1 MERLINIGDL
11 VYVPSE
17 VTLYTKSS
25 VMKLA
30 SPQNLLI
37 TGEKDGKYE
46 VYYEGRAW
54 MIERSD
60 VYSLGGKSD
69 KIR

>member
-11 VYVPSE
+11 VYVLSE

-54 MIERSD
+54 MIEHSD

>member
-1 MERLINIGDL
+1 MISVGDL

-17 VTLYTKSS
+17 VMLQTDST
-25 VMKLA
+25 VMKLM

-37 TGEKDGKYE
+37 TGKKEDKYE

-54 MIERSD
+54 MVSAADI
-60 VYSLGGKSD
+60 YKLGEK
-69 KIR
+69 

>member
-1 MERLINIGDL
+1 MISVGDL

-17 VTLYTKSS
+17 VMLQTESS
-25 VMKLA
+25 VMKLV

-37 TGEKDGKYE
+37 TGKKQGKYE

-54 MIERSD
+54 MASEADI
-60 VYSLGGKSD
+60 YKLGENNG
-69 KIR
+69 